1 MPPNQKQ
8 AQQSGQMFVG
18 MVILIGSVIAIV
30 SLLLLFLSNSLVNTS
45 YGIKDDTVA
54 QAAAT
59 AGAEDAMLRL
69 DRNSFVSFPTN
80 YSIPVGSTTAS
91 VSVNT
96 NTPST
101 GFITVTSTAT
111 AANHTKIVRVV
122 LSMGG
127 NTQVSVVS
135 WTEVQ

>member
-1 MPPNQKQ
+1 
-8 AQQSGQMFVG
+8 MFVG
-18 MVILIGSVIAIV
+18 MVLLIGSVIAIV

-45 YGIKDDTVA
+45 YGVKDDTVA

-69 DRNSFVSFPTN
+69 DRNSFASFPTT
-80 YSIPVGSTTAS
+80 YSVPVGSTTAS

-101 GFITVTSTAT
+101 GLITVTSTAT
-111 AANHTKIVRVV
+111 TANHTKIVRVI
-122 LSMGG
+122 LSVNS